1 MTAER
6 AGIHSIWYPDHVC
19 MPYDSESF
27 HTANVSG
34 QRAYQ
39 RRHNM
44 LDAAVVMGAVAVQ
57 TTTLKLGT
65 SVLIAPYRH
74 PLSDAR
80 QFMTVDQLS
89 NGRLMLGVGVGWMVE
104 EFDAVGI
111 DFEERNRRTEEC
123 IQIYKASWTGDL
135 ATFEGNYYSF
145 RNVSQ
150 DPKPAQQSPHPPIVF
165 GGNTIRGA
173 RRAARFCD
181 GLYPLFLDTYT
192 EAGRYAP
199 LQDEVRR
206 ELEARGKSP
215 SDFLMQCAASARI
228 TDTDDPAAQ
237 ANPRRTCTGTAE
249 QILGDLSDLA
259 DARLLHG
266 GVLMLSTCSSGCDGD
281 SEQRDQIERF
291 GAEVIPEGQRSSKPA
306 AQAGA
311 AVTCKGEEQDEGA
324 AGLDSAH
331 LPMSPCRE
339 MLSGTAEGTAISSA
353 QAQRQG
359 PYLQLKLDR
368 CKAS

>member
-1 MTAER
+1 MEVGLYANTHGQSYRDDVNMFLHHTPVDQMDPLRVAVCAER

-19 MPYDSESF
+19 MPSDSESF

-44 LDAAVVMGAVAVQ
+44 LDAAVVMGAVAVK
-57 TTTLKLGT
+57 TSRIKLAT

-89 NGRLMLGVGVGWMVE
+89 GGRLMLGVGVGWMVE

-111 DFEERNRRTEEC
+111 DYEERNRRTEEC

-135 ATFEGNYYSF
+135 ATFEGDYYSF

-150 DPKPAQQSPHPPIVF
+150 DPKPVQQPHPPIVF

-173 RRAARFCD
+173 RRAAKFCD
-181 GLYPLFLDTYT
+181 GLYPLFLDSHT
-192 EAGRYAP
+192 EMDRYAP

-206 ELEARGKSP
+206 MLEAEGRSP
-215 SDFLMQCAASARI
+215 SDFIMQCAATARI
-228 TDTDDPAAQ
+228 TDAGHPASEAR
-237 ANPRRTCTGTAE
+237 PRRTCTGTAE
-249 QILGDLSDLA
+249 QILEDLSAIA
-259 DARLLHG
+259 DAGYSLT
-266 GVLMLSTCSSGCDGD
+266 VCMLECPSGAL
-281 SEQRDQIERF
+281 SEQLEQIERF
-291 GAEVIPEGQRSSKPA
+291 GAEVIPEAKKLAPA
-306 AQAGA
+306 GDWKR
-311 AVTCKGEEQDEGA
+311 VD
-324 AGLDSAH
+324 
-331 LPMSPCRE
+331 
-339 MLSGTAEGTAISSA
+339 
-353 QAQRQG
+353 
-359 PYLQLKLDR
+359 
-368 CKAS
+368 

>member
-1 MTAER
+1 MEVALYGNTHGQSYRDDVNIFLHHTPVEEMDPIRVALTAER
-6 AGIHSIWYPDHVC
+6 AGIHSVWYPDHVC

-80 QFMTVDQLS
+80 QFMTVDRLS
-89 NGRLMLGVGVGWMVE
+89 GGRLMLGVGVGWMVE

-111 DFEERNRRTEEC
+111 DYEERNRRTEEC

-145 RNVSQ
+145 KDVSQ
-150 DPKPAQQSPHPPIVF
+150 DPKPVQRSPHPPIVF

-181 GLYPLFLDTYT
+181 GLYPLFLDSHV
-192 EAGRYAP
+192 EACRFAN

-206 ELEARGKSP
+206 ELEVRGPQPVGLPDAVRRVRTHHGCRRPGRAGS
-215 SDFLMQCAASARI
+215 AAPHLHRHRRA
-228 TDTDDPAAQ
+228 DPGR
-237 ANPRRTCTGTAE
+237 PRGAGGR
-249 QILGDLSDLA
+249 
-259 DARLLHG
+259 RLLHG
-266 GVLMLSTCSSGCDGD
+266 GLHAGMPLGCAQRAARPDRALRRRGD
-281 SEQRDQIERF
+281 SRGQE
-291 GAEVIPEGQRSSKPA
+291 AE
-306 AQAGA
+306 AG
-311 AVTCKGEEQDEGA
+311 G
-324 AGLDSAH
+324 
-331 LPMSPCRE
+331 
-339 MLSGTAEGTAISSA
+339 
-353 QAQRQG
+353 
-359 PYLQLKLDR
+359 
-368 CKAS
+368 